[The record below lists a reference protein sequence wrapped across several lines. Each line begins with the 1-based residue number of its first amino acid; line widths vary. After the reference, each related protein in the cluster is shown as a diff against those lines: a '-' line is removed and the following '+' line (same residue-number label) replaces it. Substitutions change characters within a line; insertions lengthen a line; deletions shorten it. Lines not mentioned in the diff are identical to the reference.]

1 MVLVNCYL
9 TTKGVFCQFSKFL
22 PLKKVKGKLMSKEI
36 LKILRDQGYQAFGPV
51 IYLKDLEP
59 IKQKL
64 KGQEV
69 KIELQDLSF
78 IYKSDFKLMKEK
90 LLKELEYK

>member
-9 TTKGVFCQFSKFL
+9 TTKGVFCQFSQFL
-22 PLKKVKGKLMSKEI
+22 PLKKVRGKLMSKEI

-51 IYLKDLEP
+51 IYVKDLQP
-59 IKQKL
+59 IENKI
-64 KGQEV
+64 KGQKI

-78 IYKSDFKLMKEK
+78 IYKSDFKIMKEK
-90 LLKELEYK
+90 LLKEILK